1 MHRVRFQFGIPSV
14 PLPFPFRFPSV
25 MRVKLIVK
33 NKPAQGLSWRVLV
46 VLPFPFRCP
55 SVMRVNPHDE
65 TCPCLTYVAPKW
77 RTSAPGLQTP
87 VTSQIPPVPLPF
99 RWGFWQAVILPGL
112 CRWRALCDKS
122 KTSAKQVSA
131 TSLNFP
137 SVPLPF
143 SFRHAGKVDDFENHL
158 EMFWCRCG
166 FGIFL

>member
-1 MHRVRFQFGIPSV
+1 MHRVHFQLGIPSV
-14 PLPFPFRFPSV
+14 PLPLPFRFPSV

-33 NKPAQGLSWRVLV
+33 NEPARGFSRRGLV

-55 SVMRVNPHDE
+55 SVMRVNQYDE
-65 TCPCLTYVAPKW
+65 TCPCVSYVTPKW
-77 RTSAPGLQTP
+77 RTSAPGLQRP
-87 VTSQIPPVPLPF
+87 VTSQNPFRSLPF
-99 RWGFWQAVILPGL
+99 CWGFWQGVILAGI

-122 KTSAKQVSA
+122 KTSPRQVSA

-143 SFRHAGKVDDFENHL
+143 SFRYAGKVDDSGNHL
-158 EMFWCRCG
+158 ETFSCRCG